1 MTLFEFIS
9 VAVSIVL
16 ALSAGQIL
24 LNLRE
29 VFDPTRRY
37 WVHAVWV
44 TQVLIIHV
52 LVLWSLWAY
61 RDIQSWN
68 LATFIIILVPA
79 GILFVMTSAL
89 VPNSSSTVTSWESHF
104 FEVRRWY
111 FAARILFII
120 GAGFRSW
127 FILDKPILESPTP
140 VSLLV
145 AVLCIAGFVIAN
157 RRFQSVLAV
166 VTSVLLALVAYFR
179 LEAGAG

>member
-1 MTLFEFIS
+1 VTLFEFIS
-9 VAVSIVL
+9 AAVSIVL

-44 TQVLIIHV
+44 VQALIIHV
-52 LVLWSLWAY
+52 LVWWSLWAY
-61 RDIQSWN
+61 RGIQWD
-68 LATFIIILVPA
+68 LASFVLVLVPA
-79 GILFVMTSAL
+79 GLLFVMSSAL
-89 VPNSSSTVTSWESHF
+89 VPNSSSTVTSWEAHF
-104 FEVRRWY
+104 FEVRRWF

-127 FILDKPILESPTP
+127 FLLDKPILESPTP
-140 VSLLV
+140 VSQFVLVLL
-145 AVLCIAGFVIAN
+145 IAGILIAN
-157 RRFQSVLAV
+157 RRFQAVLVV
-166 VTSVLLALVAYFR
+166 VTSVLLVCVAYVR

>member
-29 VFDPTRRY
+29 VFDPNRRY

-44 TQVLIIHV
+44 VQALIIHV
-52 LVLWSLWAY
+52 LVWWSLWAY
-61 RDIQSWN
+61 RDIQWDPASFV
-68 LATFIIILVPA
+68 LVLVPA
-79 GILFVMTSAL
+79 GVLFVMSSAL
-89 VPNSSSTVTSWESHF
+89 VPNSSSTVTSWEAHF
-104 FEVRRWY
+104 FEVRRWF

-127 FILDKPILESPTP
+127 FLLEKPILESPTP
-140 VSLLV
+140 VSQLILVLL
-145 AVLCIAGFVIAN
+145 IAGILIAN
-157 RRFQSVLAV
+157 RRFQGVLAV
-166 VTSVLLALVAYFR
+166 VTSVLLVFVAYVR

>member
-29 VFDPTRRY
+29 VFDPNRRY

-44 TQVLIIHV
+44 VQALIIHV
-52 LVLWSLWAY
+52 LVWWSLWAY
-61 RDIQSWN
+61 RDIQWD
-68 LATFIIILVPA
+68 LASFVLVLVPA
-79 GILFVMTSAL
+79 GVLFVMSSAL
-89 VPNSSSTVTSWESHF
+89 VPNSSSTVTSWEAHF
-104 FEVRRWY
+104 FEVRRWF

-127 FILDKPILESPTP
+127 FLLEKPILESPTP
-140 VSLLV
+140 VSQLILVLL
-145 AVLCIAGFVIAN
+145 IAGILIAN
-157 RRFQSVLAV
+157 RRFQGVLAV
-166 VTSVLLALVAYFR
+166 VTSVLLVFVAYVR

>member
-1 MTLFEFIS
+1 MTLFEFVS

-29 VFDPTRRY
+29 VFDPNRRY

-44 TQVLIIHV
+44 VQALIIHV
-52 LVLWSLWAY
+52 LVWWSLWAY
-61 RDIQSWN
+61 RDIQWD
-68 LATFIIILVPA
+68 LASFVLVLVPA
-79 GILFVMTSAL
+79 GVLFVMSSAL
-89 VPNSSSTVTSWESHF
+89 VPNSSSTVTSWEAHF
-104 FEVRRWY
+104 FEVRRWF

-127 FILDKPILESPTP
+127 FLLEKPILESPTP
-140 VSLLV
+140 VSQLILVLL
-145 AVLCIAGFVIAN
+145 IAGILIAN
-157 RRFQSVLAV
+157 RRFQGVLAV
-166 VTSVLLALVAYFR
+166 VTSVLLVFVAYVR